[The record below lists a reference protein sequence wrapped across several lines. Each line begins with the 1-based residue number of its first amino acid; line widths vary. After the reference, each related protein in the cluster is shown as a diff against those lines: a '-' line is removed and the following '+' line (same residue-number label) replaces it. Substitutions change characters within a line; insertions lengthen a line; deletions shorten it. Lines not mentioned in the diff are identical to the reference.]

1 MVNDVFII
9 FFLILAVNLTTRI
22 LLLRISSFLAFSI
35 GLNLGLIGFFQNS
48 KYKFNIQNNKIVNEI
63 SKNEN
68 LKGINQNIVRNIEE
82 NIIMV
87 MVVITI
93 IIVTITIIMMIIV
106 GVRDIQMKLSQ
117 QNLL

>member
-1 MVNDVFII
+1 MCLLL

-22 LLLRISSFLAFSI
+22 LLLGISSFLAFSI
-35 GLNLGLIGFFQNS
+35 GLNLGLTGFFQNS

-87 MVVITI
+87 MVVIITI
-93 IIVTITIIMMIIV
+93 TIIVTITIIMIIV
-106 GVRDIQMKLSQ
+106 VVRDIQMKLSQ
-117 QNLL
+117 QNLH